1 MENINM
7 CAKSAKEPVVREK
20 LVQLVGQ
27 SSKSKF
33 LVYSIRTKINS
44 FVVTGVQDQ
53 EIQMPED
60 ILGLLNLLRVNYNE
74 IYETLVEIDSIL

>member
-1 MENINM
+1 MENM
-7 CAKSAKEPVVREK
+7 CAKVEKDPAVREK
-20 LVQLVGQ
+20 LAQLVGQ
-27 SSKSKF
+27 STRSKG